1 MQVINYII
9 LGASLVTAVTTIC
22 AFLKKIV
29 EKTVNKA
36 FKPIYEKIDKLDE
49 SQCKNYLVTF
59 LKSKEKGEIMD
70 EVEEQRA
77 YEVYDHYTKD
87 LNGNSYIHDK
97 WEKIMK

>member
-1 MQVINYII
+1 MQVVNYII
-9 LGASLVTAVTTIC
+9 LGASFVTAVTTIC
-22 AFLKKIV
+22 AFLKKVI
-29 EKTVNKA
+29 NKG
-36 FKPIYEKIDKLDE
+36 FEPLNKKIDKIDE
-49 SQCKNYLVTF
+49 NQCKNYLVTF
-59 LKSKEKGEIMD
+59 LKAKEKGEKMD